1 MGLFE
6 FYSRAQGV
14 FNEGRKGKIQT
25 KLGAVKQS
33 KSHSILQAWL
43 GEKTQENICERI
55 FLGPQKIST
64 HPETEVVWKERAYK
78 GTQGIGRHVTILLVS
93 WAHIYVKVDPT
104 GHFTCIIGC
113 AYQL

>member
-1 MGLFE
+1 MVAEWVFLSFIQ
-6 FYSRAQGV
+6 RAQGV

-55 FLGPQKIST
+55 FLGAT
-64 HPETEVVWKERAYK
+64 PENINSPRDRGCVERKSLQRDSGDWQTCHHLARFM
-78 GTQGIGRHVTILLVS
+78 GT
-93 WAHIYVKVDPT
+93 YV
-104 GHFTCIIGC
+104 C
-113 AYQL
+113 QS